1 MGNSKGKTSLTRE
14 AVLRQLDDLAEGR
27 HPTCQTVTAKFMR
40 SEEWKQASNILRE
53 AIQQESFRRGAT
65 DLPAPP
71 GWLLPI

>member
-14 AVLRQLDDLAEGR
+14 VVLRELNELAEGC
-27 HPTCQTVTAKFMR
+27 HPVCQTVTAKFMR

-53 AIQQESFRRGAT
+53 AIQQETFRREAT

-71 GWLLPI
+71 AWLLPI